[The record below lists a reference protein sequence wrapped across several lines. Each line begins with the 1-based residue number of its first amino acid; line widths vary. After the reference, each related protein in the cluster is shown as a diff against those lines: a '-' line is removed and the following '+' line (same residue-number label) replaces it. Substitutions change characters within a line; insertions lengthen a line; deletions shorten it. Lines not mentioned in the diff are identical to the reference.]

1 MIENLNFAE
10 LVNLLMVLGIA
21 AAVAG
26 FMAGLLGVG
35 GGIIMVPALYY
46 AFTVLDFD
54 IVTRMHLSVGTSLA
68 IIIPTS
74 IISTKTHAEY
84 NAVDFKMVKSFG
96 IFILIGVILGTFLA
110 VNLKTPALI
119 LFFSI
124 FAFMVGLFFIFLR
137 EQLVDHPKQISDL
150 VKNISGIIIGFI
162 SIPLGIGGGSLMVP
176 FMRTF
181 GYDIRK
187 SIGTAAAV
195 GFLIAV
201 TGTITMVIGGKII
214 DNVNTPFSAGY
225 INLLG
230 FAVFVPV
237 TMIMARLG
245 AKAVYK
251 IDKKLLSKIFGT
263 FLVIVSIRSFFEYLS
278 IN

>member
-1 MIENLNFAE
+1 MENLNLNE
-10 LVNLLMVLGIA
+10 IINLLSVLAIA

-54 IVTRMHLSVGTSLA
+54 IITRMHLSVGTSLA

-74 IISTKTHAEY
+74 IISTKTHMEY
-84 NAVDFKMVKSFG
+84 DAVDFKMVKSFG
-96 IFILIGVILGTFLA
+96 LFILAGVIAGTFLA
-110 VNLKTPALI
+110 VNMKTPALV

-124 FAFMVGLFFIFLR
+124 FAFIVGLFFIFLR
-137 EQLVDHPKQISDL
+137 EQLVENPKVISNF
-150 VKNISGIIIGFI
+150 VKKISGVIIGFI
-162 SIPLGIGGGSLMVP
+162 SVPLGIGGGSLMVP

-195 GFLIAV
+195 GFLIALS
-201 TGTITMVIGGKII
+201 GTITMITGGKII
-214 DNVNTPFSAGY
+214 NNVSSPFSFGY

-230 FAVFVPV
+230 FIVFVPV

-263 FLVIVSIRSFFEYLS
+263 FLIIVSIRSFYEYLS
-278 IN
+278 IS

>member
-1 MIENLNFAE
+1 MEILNLSE
-10 LVNLLMVLGIA
+10 LINLLVVLGSA

-74 IISTKTHAEY
+74 IISTKTHMEY
-84 NAVDFKMVKSFG
+84 DAVDFKMVKSFG
-96 IFILIGVILGTFLA
+96 IYILLGVIAGTFLA
-110 VNLKTPALI
+110 VNLKTPALV

-124 FAFMVGLFFIFLR
+124 FAFIVGIFFIFVR
-137 EQLVDHPKQISDL
+137 ERLMDNPKKISDL
-150 VKNISGIIIGFI
+150 IKNISGVIIGFI
-162 SIPLGIGGGSLMVP
+162 SVPLGIGGGSLMVP

-195 GFLIAV
+195 GFLIALSGTLTMITGGELINNV
-201 TGTITMVIGGKII
+201 TS
-214 DNVNTPFSAGY
+214 PFSLGY

-230 FAVFVPV
+230 FIVFVPV
-237 TMIMARLG
+237 TMIMARFG

-251 IDKKLLSKIFGT
+251 IDKKILSKIFGT
-263 FLVIVSIRSFFEYLS
+263 FLIIVSIRSFFEYLS
-278 IN
+278 IS

>member
-1 MIENLNFAE
+1 MENLNISE
-10 LVNLLMVLGIA
+10 ILNLLSVLALA

-46 AFTVLDFD
+46 AFTVLDYD
-54 IVTRMHLSVGTSLA
+54 IITRMHLSVGTSLA

-74 IISTKTHAEY
+74 IISTKTHMEY

-96 IFILIGVILGTFLA
+96 VFILLGVIMGTFLA
-110 VNLKTPALI
+110 VNLGTPQLV

-124 FAFMVGLFFIFLR
+124 FAFIVGLFFIFLR
-137 EQLVDHPKQISDL
+137 EKLVENPKKISDII
-150 VKNISGIIIGFI
+150 KNIFGIIIGFI
-162 SIPLGIGGGSLMVP
+162 SVPLGIGGGSLMVP

-187 SIGTAAAV
+187 SIGTAAAI
-195 GFLIAV
+195 GFLISVSGA
-201 TGTITMVIGGKII
+201 TTMIIGGEII
-214 DNVNTPFSAGY
+214 DNVKTPFSIGY
-225 INLLG
+225 INLIG
-230 FAVFVPV
+230 FLVFVPV
-237 TMIMARLG
+237 TMVMARIG
-245 AKAVYK
+245 AKMVYK

-263 FLVIVSIRSFFEYLS
+263 FLLMVSIRSFIEYLNIS
-278 IN
+278 

>member
-1 MIENLNFAE
+1 MEAINSGE
-10 LVNLLMVLGIA
+10 LLNLLLVLAGA

-35 GGIIMVPALYY
+35 GGIIIVPALYY

-74 IISTKTHAEY
+74 IISTRTHMEY

-96 IFILIGVILGTFLA
+96 IFILLGVITGTFLA
-110 VNLKTPALI
+110 VNLKTPTLV

-124 FAFMVGLFFIFLR
+124 FAFIVGLFFIFVR
-137 EQLVDHPKQISDL
+137 EKLMENPKKISNF
-150 VKNISGIIIGFI
+150 VKNISGVIIGFI
-162 SIPLGIGGGSLMVP
+162 SVPLGIGGGSLMVP

-195 GFLIAV
+195 GFLIALS
-201 TGTITMVIGGKII
+201 GTITMIIGGNII
-214 DNVNTPFSAGY
+214 DNVNTPFSLGY
-225 INLLG
+225 INILG
-230 FAVFVPV
+230 FSVFVPV
-237 TMIMARLG
+237 TMIMARIG

-251 IDKKLLSKIFGT
+251 INKTLLSKIFGT
-263 FLVIVSIRSFFEYLS
+263 FLIIVSIRSFVEYLT

>member
-1 MIENLNFAE
+1 METIATAE
-10 LVNLLMVLGIA
+10 IINLLFVLAVA
-21 AAVAG
+21 AAGAG

-35 GGIIMVPALYY
+35 GGIVMVPALYY

-74 IISTKTHAEY
+74 IISTMTHKEY
-84 NAVDFKMVKSFG
+84 DAVDFKMVRSFG
-96 IFILIGVILGTFLA
+96 VFILAGVISGTFLA
-110 VNLKTPALI
+110 VNLKTPALV

-124 FAFMVGLFFIFLR
+124 FALMVGLFFIFLR
-137 EQLVDHPKQISDL
+137 EKLVDNPKQISAI
-150 VKNISGIIIGFI
+150 VKNISGVIIGFI
-162 SIPLGIGGGSLMVP
+162 SVPLGIGGGSLMVP

-201 TGTITMVIGGKII
+201 TGTITMITGGKII
-214 DNVNTPFSAGY
+214 DNVNTPYSVGY

-237 TMIMARLG
+237 TMVMARIG
-245 AKAVYK
+245 AKVVHK
-251 IDKKLLSKIFGT
+251 IDKKLLSKIFGI
-263 FLVIVSIRSFFEYLS
+263 FLILVSIRSFIEYLS

>member
-1 MIENLNFAE
+1 MEAVNSGE
-10 LVNLLMVLGIA
+10 LLNLLIVLAGA

-74 IISTKTHAEY
+74 IISTRTHMEY

-96 IFILIGVILGTFLA
+96 IFILLGVIAGTFLA
-110 VNLKTPALI
+110 VNLKTPTLV

-124 FAFMVGLFFIFLR
+124 FAFIVGLFFIFIR
-137 EQLVDHPKQISDL
+137 EKIMENPKKISNF

-162 SIPLGIGGGSLMVP
+162 SVPLGIGGGSLMVP

-195 GFLIAV
+195 GFLIALS
-201 TGTITMVIGGKII
+201 GTITMIIGGNII
-214 DNVNTPFSAGY
+214 DNVNTPFSLGY
-225 INLLG
+225 INILG
-230 FAVFVPV
+230 FIVFVPV
-237 TMIMARLG
+237 TMIMARIG

-251 IDKKLLSKIFGT
+251 INKNLLSKIFGT
-263 FLVIVSIRSFFEYLS
+263 FLIIVSIRSFVEYLT

>member
-1 MIENLNFAE
+1 MENLNFGE
-10 LVNLLMVLGIA
+10 IINLLAVLAIS

-46 AFTVLDFD
+46 AFTVLDFELA
-54 IVTRMHLSVGTSLA
+54 TRMHLAVGTSLA

-74 IISTKTHAEY
+74 IISTKTHMEY
-84 NAVDFKMVKSFG
+84 DAVDFKMVKSFG
-96 IFILIGVILGTFLA
+96 IFILLGVIAGTFLA
-110 VNLKTPALI
+110 VNLKTPTLV

-137 EQLVDHPKQISDL
+137 EKLVENPKTISNII
-150 VKNISGIIIGFI
+150 KNISGIVIGFI
-162 SIPLGIGGGSLMVP
+162 SVPLGIGGGSLMVP

-195 GFLIAV
+195 GFLISLS
-201 TGTITMVIGGKII
+201 GTITMIMGGKII
-214 DNVNTPFSAGY
+214 DNINTPFSVGY

-263 FLVIVSIRSFFEYLS
+263 FLLIVSIRSFVEYLN
-278 IN
+278 II

>member
-1 MIENLNFAE
+1 METIATTE
-10 LVNLLMVLGIA
+10 LINLLFVLAIA
-21 AAVAG
+21 AAGAG

-35 GGIIMVPALYY
+35 GGIVMVPALYY

-74 IISTKTHAEY
+74 IISTMTHKEY
-84 NAVDFKMVKSFG
+84 DAVDFKMVRSFG
-96 IFILIGVILGTFLA
+96 VFILAGVIAGTFLA
-110 VNLKTPALI
+110 VNLKTPALV

-124 FAFMVGLFFIFLR
+124 FALMVGLFFIFLR
-137 EQLVDHPKQISDL
+137 EKLVDNPKQISAI
-150 VKNISGIIIGFI
+150 VKNISGVIIGFI
-162 SIPLGIGGGSLMVP
+162 SVPLGIGGGSLMVP

-201 TGTITMVIGGKII
+201 TGTITMITGGKII
-214 DNVNTPFSAGY
+214 DNVNTPYSVGY

-237 TMIMARLG
+237 TMVMARIG
-245 AKAVYK
+245 AKVVHK

-263 FLVIVSIRSFFEYLS
+263 FLILVSIRSFIEYLS

>member
-1 MIENLNFAE
+1 MEN
-10 LVNLLMVLGIA
+10 VDIGIIINLLTVLTIA

-46 AFTVLDFD
+46 AFSVLEFD

-68 IIIPTS
+68 IIVPTS
-74 IISTKTHAEY
+74 IISTKTHMEY
-84 NAVDFKMVKSFG
+84 DAVDFKMVKTFG
-96 IFILIGVILGTFLA
+96 VLIILGVLFGTFLA
-110 VNLKTPALI
+110 VNLKTPSLV
-119 LFFSI
+119 LFFAI
-124 FAFMVGLFFIFLR
+124 FSGFVGLFFIFLR
-137 EQLVDHPKQISDL
+137 EKLVESPKTISNKI
-150 VKNISGIIIGFI
+150 KNISGLLIGFI
-162 SIPLGIGGGSLMVP
+162 SVPLGIGGGSLMVP

-201 TGTITMVIGGKII
+201 TGTTTMIIGGEVI
-214 DNVNTPFSAGY
+214 DNVNTPYSIGY

-237 TMIMARLG
+237 TMFMARFG
-245 AKAVYK
+245 AKVVYK
-251 IDKKLLSKIFGT
+251 IDKKILSRIFGC
-263 FLVIVSIRSFFEYLS
+263 FLLLVSARSFFEYFS
-278 IN
+278 IT

>member
-1 MIENLNFAE
+1 MDFLNTSE
-10 LVNLLMVLGIA
+10 LINLLVVLGAA

-74 IISTKTHAEY
+74 IISTKTHMEY
-84 NAVDFKMVKSFG
+84 DAVDFKMVKSFG
-96 IFILIGVILGTFLA
+96 IFILFGVVGGTFLA
-110 VNLKTPALI
+110 VNLKTPALV

-124 FAFMVGLFFIFLR
+124 FAFVVGLFFIFVR
-137 EQLVDHPKQISDL
+137 EKLMENPKKISNF

-162 SIPLGIGGGSLMVP
+162 SVPLGIGGGSLMVP

-201 TGTITMVIGGKII
+201 SGSITMITGGKII
-214 DNVNTPFSAGY
+214 DNVSTPFSLGY

-230 FAVFVPV
+230 FIVFVPV
-237 TMIMARLG
+237 TMIMARIG

-263 FLVIVSIRSFFEYLS
+263 FLIIVAVRSFIEYLS